1 MMALSIT
8 GRNSMRVSVYLAS
21 LAAALLVSQAAAQD
35 WPARPVTLIN
45 PFAAASAVD
54 VVARLAA
61 QRISQN
67 LGRSFLVENRT
78 GASGNIGTELA
89 ARAKPDGYTFLV
101 GSPGTMAINP
111 YLFKKLPYDA
121 VADFTPVTA
130 MASFPQVLI
139 VHPALP
145 PKTLPEL
152 IAYAKANP
160 GKLNHAS
167 SGAGSTSHL
176 VMELIKAAA
185 GLTITH
191 VPFRGGAPATQAVI
205 AGDVEMAVEGLP
217 SLTGHLRAGSIRA
230 IAVTSAARAAALP
243 GVPAVS
249 ETIGDFDASAWV
261 ILFAPAGTPAAIVE
275 RMAQETGRALQDAEV
290 RAKLADMGAT
300 VIASTPAAT
309 GVFHRRELEK
319 FKRAVE
325 LSGASAE

>member
-1 MMALSIT
+1 
-8 GRNSMRVSVYLAS
+8 MRAIIAV
-21 LAAALLVSQAAAQD
+21 LAAFTCLLAMAQD
-35 WPARPVTLIN
+35 WPSRPVTLVN

-61 QRISQN
+61 QRMTQT
-67 LGRSFLVENRT
+67 LGRPVLVENRT
-78 GASGNIGTELA
+78 GASGNIGTELVA
-89 ARAKPDGYTFLV
+89 KAKPDGYTFLL

-111 YLFKKLPYDA
+111 FLFKKLAYDA
-121 VADFTPVTA
+121 IADFTPVTV
-130 MASFPQVLI
+130 MVSFPQVLI
-139 VHPALP
+139 VNPKLP
-145 PKTLPEL
+145 VQNMEEL

-167 SGAGSTSHL
+167 SGTGSTAHL

-205 AGDVEMAVEGLP
+205 AGDVQVGVEGLP
-217 SLTGHLRAGSIRA
+217 SLPGHLKAGSIRA

-243 GVPAVS
+243 NVPAIS
-249 ETIGDFDASAWV
+249 ETIRDLDAAAWV
-261 ILFAPAGTPAAIVE
+261 ILFAPAGTPAPVVE
-275 RMAQETGRALQDAEV
+275 RMAQETARALQDQEV
-290 RAKLADMGAT
+290 RSKLADIGAT
-300 VIASTPAAT
+300 VVASGPAAA
-309 GVFHRRELEK
+309 GVFHRKELEK